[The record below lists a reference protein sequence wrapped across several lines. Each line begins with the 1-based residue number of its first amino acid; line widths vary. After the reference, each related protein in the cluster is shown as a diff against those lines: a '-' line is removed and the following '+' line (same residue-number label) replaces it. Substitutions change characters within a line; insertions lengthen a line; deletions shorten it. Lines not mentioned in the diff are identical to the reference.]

1 MSLRNKKWPEEY
13 FFKTRNKI
21 LNYNIKNAVNYLRKV
36 PDYKNL
42 SKRLVAAKES
52 FITLIQPEITDIVEE
67 QPGLLRYLQDEGNPD
82 LFLVNI
88 KGDVAENE
96 NNGSLNLKRFI
107 EKWRGICESIN
118 VSIEGTYNTSHYRFL
133 TEIVFLSGITS
144 VGGGAISH
152 NMIERSN
159 LPIEEYIL
167 DWQYCD
173 RVVGF
178 YEEQGISINKEILGV
193 ASYNTL
199 IPPSISN
206 AVSIIE
212 GLLAAEQGVKN
223 ITVGITQ
230 GGNLIQDIASI
241 KALEEQI
248 GEYMKDYGYKDVYIT
263 TSFRQSMLESSED
276 EGKNFGIT
284 SVGTVTAVLAGA
296 TKVVIKTSKLSKE
309 VNSSIIRTA
318 KMPINILEGQ
328 RLAMSKELETEV
340 VIIKAE
346 VKCILDKVLELGKGD
361 LAVGLV
367 KALQNGVIDIPG
379 VSYGHNKDRVV
390 SDRDSTGAIRYMKFG
405 NIPFT
410 QELKN
415 FNKKRM
421 QSKNIKN
428 KF

>member
-1 MSLRNKKWPEEY
+1 MNLRNKKWPEEY
-13 FFKTRNKI
+13 LFKTRNEI
-21 LNYNIKNAVNYLRKV
+21 LNYDIKDALDYLKRV

-42 SKRLVAAKES
+42 PKRLMAAKEN
-52 FITLIQPEITDIVEE
+52 FITLIQPEMTGVLEE
-67 QPGLLRYLQDEGNPD
+67 EPGLLKYLQDEGNPD
-82 LFLVNI
+82 LFLV
-88 KGDVAENE
+88 DVKNNVLENK
-96 NNGSLNLKRFI
+96 NNDFLNLKHFI
-107 EKWRGICESIN
+107 KKCREICESIN
-118 VSIEGTYNTSHYRFL
+118 VPIEIKYDTSHCRL
-133 TEIVFLSGITS
+133 ITEIAFISGITS
-144 VGGGAISH
+144 VAGGTISH
-152 NMIERSN
+152 NMFHEDGV
-159 LPIEEYIL
+159 PIEKYIL
-167 DWQYCD
+167 AWQYCD
-173 RVVGF
+173 RVIGF

-193 ASYNTL
+193 ANYNTL

-248 GEYMKDYGYKDVYIT
+248 EEYMRDYGYEVYIT

-296 TKVVIKTSKLSKE
+296 TKVVIKTSKLTKE
-309 VNSSIIRTA
+309 VNSSIIRAA

-346 VKCILDKVLELGKGD
+346 VKCMLDKVLELGKGD
-361 LAVGLV
+361 LAVGLA
-367 KALQNGVIDIPG
+367 KAFQNGVIDIPG
-379 VSYGHNKDRVV
+379 VSYGPDKDRMV
-390 SDRDSTGAIRYMKFG
+390 SARDSTGAIRYMKFG

-410 QELKN
+410 QELKK
-415 FNKKRM
+415 FNEKRM
-421 QSKNIKN
+421 QGKNIKS